1 MKHKNEIM
9 KKLRGRLI
17 RKITDIISA
26 YILWCDGSG
35 SFKVSSQY
43 RFPISD
49 KFIIDVT
56 KNIGL
61 SYHVLLKEYGD
72 TIIDT
77 TLDYDI
83 YQKDVPFQKA
93 YTTKGIRIKGGVD
106 NIPRLK
112 ELLGDM
118 RNEKR

>member
-1 MKHKNEIM
+1 M
-9 KKLRGRLI
+9 KKLKYRLE

-26 YILWCDGSG
+26 YVLWCDGSG

-56 KNIGL
+56 KNMGL
-61 SYHVLLKEYGD
+61 SYHVLLKKYGD

-93 YTTKGIRIKGGVD
+93 YTTKGTRIAGEID
-106 NIPRLK
+106 NIVGLK
-112 ELLGDM
+112 GVLEQM
-118 RNEKR
+118 RNETIRKT

>member
-1 MKHKNEIM
+1 M
-9 KKLRGRLI
+9 KKLKYRLE
-17 RKITDIISA
+17 RKVTDIISA
-26 YILWCDGSG
+26 YVLWCDGSG

-49 KFIIDVT
+49 KLIIDVT

-61 SYHVLLKEYGD
+61 SYHVLLKKYGD

-83 YQKDVPFQKA
+83 YRKDVPFQKA
-93 YTTKGIRIKGGVD
+93 YTLKGIRIAGDID